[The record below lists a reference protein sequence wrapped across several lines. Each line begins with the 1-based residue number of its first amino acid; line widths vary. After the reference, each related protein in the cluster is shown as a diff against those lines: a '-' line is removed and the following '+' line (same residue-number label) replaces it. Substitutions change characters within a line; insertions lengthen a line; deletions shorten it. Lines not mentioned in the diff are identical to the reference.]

1 MNKNFMLTL
10 ILFNMSI
17 KSKISLSQLISAT
30 VTKQEVLSINDMKF
44 GDSLTPSSVVTS
56 LKLIKLLPFWQYV
69 SVKGEKTVKMIIAR
83 DVKEY

>member
-10 ILFNMSI
+10 ILFIMSI

-69 SVKGEKTVKMIIAR
+69 RVRGEK
-83 DVKEY
+83 E

>member
-1 MNKNFMLTL
+1 MNKNFKLTL

-30 VTKQEVLSINDMKF
+30 VTKQEMLSIIDLKF

-56 LKLIKLLPFWQYV
+56 LKLIKLLPFWRQYV
-69 SVKGEKTVKMIIAR
+69 SVKGEK
-83 DVKEY
+83 E